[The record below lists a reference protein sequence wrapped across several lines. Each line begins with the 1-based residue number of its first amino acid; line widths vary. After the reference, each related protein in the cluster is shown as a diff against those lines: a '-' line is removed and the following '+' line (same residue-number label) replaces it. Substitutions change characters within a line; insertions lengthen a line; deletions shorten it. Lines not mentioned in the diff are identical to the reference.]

1 MKCTHTI
8 RILTA
13 AAVCIA
19 TAQTASP
26 ASYIR
31 MTETMRR
38 AERAEQNGDRSEL
51 PFLEA
56 TALKENAERL
66 DRRYTVRAYLKIATL
81 DECVD
86 LMRKLRHIENDLGNQ
101 YHFLLCFLDR
111 AYEEEKDAEN
121 GTREKLFSFML
132 EVAQTGCEAEA
143 YLAEGF
149 LLKRLSGYADSKQRA
164 TLLRYADSKT
174 KRPEERFKHVKEHFD
189 KIPPSKR
196 VDLRKRFPGLPPLD
210 EPPEETPEETPEP
223 PPPPPGR
230 TVSHLWPALI
240 SALIIALTLALLKRK
255 RS

>member
-19 TAQTASP
+19 AAQTASP

-38 AERAEQNGDRSEL
+38 AKRAEQNGDRLEL

-56 TALKENAERL
+56 TALKEDAERL
-66 DRRYTVRAYLKIATL
+66 DRMYAVEAYVKIATL
-81 DECVD
+81 DECIGF
-86 LMRKLRHIENDLGNQ
+86 MRKLRHIENDLGSR
-101 YHFLLCFLDR
+101 YDFLRQFLGR
-111 AYEEEKDAEN
+111 AYAEEKDAEN
-121 GTREKLFSFML
+121 GTREKLFSFLL
-132 EVAQTGCEAEA
+132 EVAQTGDEADA
-143 YLAEGF
+143 YLTEGF

-164 TLLRYADSKT
+164 TIQRYADSKNQW
-174 KRPEERFKHVKEHFD
+174 PEERFRHVKDHFD

-210 EPPEETPEETPEP
+210 EPPEETPE

-230 TVSHLWPALI
+230 TVSHYWFFLAAL
-240 SALIIALTLALLKRK
+240 LTAATLTLLKRK
-255 RS
+255 GTRR